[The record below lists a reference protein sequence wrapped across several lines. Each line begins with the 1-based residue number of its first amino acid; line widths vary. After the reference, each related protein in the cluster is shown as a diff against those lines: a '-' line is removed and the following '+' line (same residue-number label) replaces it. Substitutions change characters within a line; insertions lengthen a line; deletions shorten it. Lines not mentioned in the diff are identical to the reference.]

1 MKGVAYTSFAIL
13 ASITLLVVFTFPS
26 EYSVY
31 QQGFD
36 LDSSE
41 RMMFTQN
48 ALENNVDDITELNAE
63 NHFKMFNQEI
73 LNSGFLNQ
81 PESEYESS
89 YQDSIEEI
97 KGEIDTLE
105 AGYNHLN
112 NLNVENIGLEF
123 ESAQKF
129 YSYEINYFLE
139 QNKRSINKS
148 EQIIHSFDLEG
159 ADPLLTLNTGQ
170 SKDFDY
176 DICDRGVSQ
185 GAEGTSDTGAVLN
198 GEFVDNPGRLSNI
211 NARESKILVVD
222 RTEPYE
228 DDLIEDFRAVVTQ
241 NETWEGDTE
250 FVNGV
255 DLFDINFQDY
265 NSAIIDSDR
274 VYFTN
279 LFDLVE
285 EECYISELPDRSAP
299 SPYDRME
306 NKTNNFR
313 EDSIARFVRTE
324 DKENLEDSNIGFLT
338 FTDSDAVSRRIR
350 GYSTVQNGEGI
361 QDDEF
366 RLPESFLEEWN
377 MDDLI
382 IQS

>member
-185 GAEGTSDTGAVLN
+185 RAEGTSDTGAVLN

-241 NETWEGDTE
+241 NETWEGDNE